1 MTESVRISPAG
12 QPLYGIIRRLITY
25 PAACCKLRNGLYITW
40 RSHDAVRGRFQA
52 LRVDVVPGD
61 VEVVTLRRDAKT
73 AGICLAVKPDAV
85 IDQVLGEKHWM
96 GYAWDVTLGGM
107 QDRLPLFTPKDVHL
121 DIRG

>member
-1 MTESVRISPAG
+1 MTDSIRISPAG
-12 QPLYGIIRRLITY
+12 QPLYEIIRRLIAY

-73 AGICLAVKPDAV
+73 SGICLTETPTAV
-85 IDQVLGEKHWM
+85 IDEHLAGQHWL
-96 GYAWDVTLGGM
+96 GYAWDVTLGGT
-107 QDRLPLFTPKDVHL
+107 QDRLPLFTVQDVHL
-121 DIRG
+121 ELRG